1 LDCGGNFS
9 SRERE
14 RAAPPLHASDLS
26 PHQPDTFPTNSRLL
40 SSEAMGCGLRKLE
53 NPEDSSPGKIYSTLK
68 RPQVETKTETVY
80 EYVLLDF
87 SLEGFTLLSRYKHIR
102 CDPTST
108 RGVILTS
115 EKKQSEATRHLF
127 SHTELNRGL
136 SVRGDGSR
144 IGGGGGAAAPRC
156 STCLRSPSCPR
167 LCSPYYTQGY
177 VLTALHPIIL
187 SVGRKP
193 IAALQPAV
201 PCHHGRPRSSKQ
213 MASMCYSVPMLK
225 VEEWPLPGDSLT
237 SDTVRALIDRVN
249 SSARGGVR
257 FVGSVL
263 QQVSGVT
270 NDPPPR
276 TPPGDAEL
284 EEHTYSPDLRLLV
297 FFHCWAPGCTPLD
310 SLACQYHQ
318 GALSMRV
325 SRKGQVV
332 SSLEADWLELTAAYY
347 RKGWS
352 LVDSFV
358 YWDTPKGEPVP
369 RSLEGLFVYEERS
382 TSPPANDTIVVEQ
395 WTVIE
400 GSNVKT
406 DYGPLLHTLAEFG
419 WLLTCVLPTP
429 IIRHDSDGNLATK
442 QVVFLQR
449 PVRGQAA
456 GQQGIPVI
464 TLSVHSEVSNR
475 SVSRSVSSPLSPPED
490 PSPTAGGIGGFPVF
504 GGGYPSALSHLE
516 EGGFEQEEGKA
527 EVTCM

>member
-1 LDCGGNFS
+1 
-9 SRERE
+9 
-14 RAAPPLHASDLS
+14 
-26 PHQPDTFPTNSRLL
+26 
-40 SSEAMGCGLRKLE
+40 MGCGLRKLE
-53 NPEDSSPGKIYSTLK
+53 DPEDSSPGKIYSTLK
-68 RPQVETKTETVY
+68 RPQVESKTETVY

-87 SLEGFTLLSRYKHIR
+87 SLEGSRPTVQYVASLS
-102 CDPTST
+102 
-108 RGVILTS
+108 
-115 EKKQSEATRHLF
+115 
-127 SHTELNRGL
+127 ELPQAL
-136 SVRGDGSR
+136 Q
-144 IGGGGGAAAPRC
+144 
-156 STCLRSPSCPR
+156 
-167 LCSPYYTQGY
+167 PYYTQGY

-187 SVGRKP
+187 SVGRTRSLP
-193 IAALQPAV
+193 FSLLYRAILA
-201 PCHHGRPRSSKQ
+201 RPRPSNGPRKDPWGTPFIQHQSDFSLKQ
-213 MASMCYSVPMLK
+213 MASMCHSVPMLK

-237 SDTVRALIDRVN
+237 GDTVRALIDRVN

-263 QQVSGVT
+263 QQTSGIT
-270 NDPPPR
+270 NGRVHSPKRGCRSPPHTPPG
-276 TPPGDAEL
+276 TPPGDREL
-284 EEHTYSPDLRLLV
+284 EENTYSPDLRLLV
-297 FFHCWAPGCTPLD
+297 FFHSWAPGCAPLD

-382 TSPPANDTIVVEQ
+382 TCPPANDTIVVEQ

-456 GQQGIPVI
+456 GQPSNQA
-464 TLSVHSEVSNR
+464 LSLHSAVSSR
-475 SVSRSVSSPLSPPED
+475 SVSRAISSPVPPEEL
-490 PSPTAGGIGGFPVF
+490 SPTAAGGIAGFPVF
-504 GGGYPSALSHLE
+504 GGGYPSAMSHLE

>member
-1 LDCGGNFS
+1 
-9 SRERE
+9 
-14 RAAPPLHASDLS
+14 
-26 PHQPDTFPTNSRLL
+26 
-40 SSEAMGCGLRKLE
+40 MGCGLRKLE
-53 NPEDSSPGKIYSTLK
+53 DPEDSSPGKIYSTLK

-87 SLEGFTLLSRYKHIR
+87 SLEGSRPTVQYVASLS
-102 CDPTST
+102 
-108 RGVILTS
+108 
-115 EKKQSEATRHLF
+115 
-127 SHTELNRGL
+127 ELPQAL
-136 SVRGDGSR
+136 Q
-144 IGGGGGAAAPRC
+144 
-156 STCLRSPSCPR
+156 
-167 LCSPYYTQGY
+167 PYYTQGY
-177 VLTALHPIIL
+177 ILAALHPIIL
-187 SVGRKP
+187 SVGRTRSLP
-193 IAALQPAV
+193 FSLLYRAILA
-201 PCHHGRPRSSKQ
+201 RPRP
-213 MASMCYSVPMLK
+213 SVPMLK
-225 VEEWPLPGDSLT
+225 VEEWPLPGESLT
-237 SDTVRALIDRVN
+237 GDTVRALIDRVN

-257 FVGSVL
+257 FVASVL
-263 QQVSGVT
+263 QQVSGIT
-270 NDPPPR
+270 NGRVHSPKRGCRSPPRSPPR
-276 TPPGDAEL
+276 TPPGDREL
-284 EEHTYSPDLRLLV
+284 EENTYSPDLRLLV
-297 FFHCWAPGCTPLD
+297 FFHSWAPGCAPLD

-449 PVRGQAA
+449 PVR
-456 GQQGIPVI
+456 IILHLFIYPV
-464 TLSVHSEVSNR
+464 
-475 SVSRSVSSPLSPPED
+475 PPEEL
-490 PSPTAGGIGGFPVF
+490 SPTAGGIGGFPVF

>member
-1 LDCGGNFS
+1 ERQSGSSSPRVRPASTSAGHFPHKQPPPFLRLPAVFCFYSVCILYLSVSTQKDYREGCDGGVPVKLKAEKIFS
-9 SRERE
+9 SG
-14 RAAPPLHASDLS
+14 S
-26 PHQPDTFPTNSRLL
+26 PTPVSLL
-40 SSEAMGCGLRKLE
+40 LLPASEAMGCGLRKLE
-53 NPEDSSPGKIYSTLK
+53 DPEDSSPGKIYSTLK
-68 RPQVETKTETVY
+68 RPQVETKTEDCVRVCAAGLQPGRVHSPLTIQ
-80 EYVLLDF
+80 DIRF
-87 SLEGFTLLSRYKHIR
+87 PLE
-102 CDPTST
+102 
-108 RGVILTS
+108 V
-115 EKKQSEATRHLF
+115 LF
-127 SHTELNRGL
+127 SPPRKNRVSRPTVQYVSSLSELPQAL
-136 SVRGDGSR
+136 Q
-144 IGGGGGAAAPRC
+144 
-156 STCLRSPSCPR
+156 
-167 LCSPYYTQGY
+167 PYYTQGY

-187 SVGRKP
+187 SVGRS
-193 IAALQPAV
+193 
-201 PCHHGRPRSSKQ
+201 RSLPFSLL
-213 MASMCYSVPMLK
+213 VPMLK

-270 NDPPPR
+270 NAEERLPFPPRSPPR

-284 EEHTYSPDLRLLV
+284 EEHTTVLVRPSLQAAGVLPLLGSGLR
-297 FFHCWAPGCTPLD
+297 
-310 SLACQYHQ
+310 SSRLAGLQYHQ

-358 YWDTPKGEPVP
+358 YREKITAHIGYDRYQLKKSDFFREPVP

-429 IIRHDSDGNLATK
+429 IIRHD
-442 QVVFLQR
+442 
-449 PVRGQAA
+449 
-456 GQQGIPVI
+456 
-464 TLSVHSEVSNR
+464 
-475 SVSRSVSSPLSPPED
+475 
-490 PSPTAGGIGGFPVF
+490 
-504 GGGYPSALSHLE
+504 
-516 EGGFEQEEGKA
+516 
-527 EVTCM
+527 

>member
-1 LDCGGNFS
+1 
-9 SRERE
+9 
-14 RAAPPLHASDLS
+14 
-26 PHQPDTFPTNSRLL
+26 
-40 SSEAMGCGLRKLE
+40 MGCGLRKLE
-53 NPEDSSPGKIYSTLK
+53 EPEDRSPGKIYSTLK
-68 RPQVETKTETVY
+68 RPQVEARGDPVY

-87 SLEGFTLLSRYKHIR
+87 SLEGSRPTVQYVASLS
-102 CDPTST
+102 
-108 RGVILTS
+108 
-115 EKKQSEATRHLF
+115 
-127 SHTELNRGL
+127 ELPQAL
-136 SVRGDGSR
+136 Q
-144 IGGGGGAAAPRC
+144 
-156 STCLRSPSCPR
+156 
-167 LCSPYYTQGY
+167 PYYTQGY

-187 SVGRKP
+187 SVGRTRSLP
-193 IAALQPAV
+193 FSLLYRAILT
-201 PCHHGRPRSSKQ
+201 RPRTRQMSSL
-213 MASMCYSVPMLK
+213 YHTVPVLR

-237 SDTVRALIDRVN
+237 GDTVRALIDRVN

-263 QQVSGVT
+263 QQVSGIT
-270 NDPPPR
+270 NGRVHSPKRGCRSPPRSPPR
-276 TPPGDAEL
+276 TPPGDREL
-284 EEHTYSPDLRLLV
+284 EENTYSPDLRLFV
-297 FFHCWAPGCTPLD
+297 FFHSWAPGCAPLD

-332 SSLEADWLELTAAYY
+332 SALEADWLELTAAYY

-358 YWDTPKGEPVP
+358 YWDTPKGRLTSGEPVP

-400 GSNVKT
+400 ESSVKT

-449 PVRGQAA
+449 PVRGQTA
-456 GQQGIPVI
+456 GQQKNQP
-464 TLSVHSEVSNR
+464 LSVHSDVSSR
-475 SVSRSVSSPLSPPED
+475 SVSRSVSSATVPPEEL
-490 PSPTAGGIGGFPVF
+490 SSAAGGIGGFPVF
-504 GGGYPSALSHLE
+504 GGGYPSAMSHLE